1 MADDTL
7 ESRRSRVL
15 SRWFNHIPLT
25 LKGLKKRLALI
36 CGEQGYDVKIKDYT
50 VTISIYT
57 RFDSQKEEIKKLM
70 EEINPSNMIANLIYE
85 KALTFNI
92 FEKGIISEANILTIR
107 QVS

>member
-1 MADDTL
+1 M
-7 ESRRSRVL
+7 
-15 SRWFNHIPLT
+15 
-25 LKGLKKRLALI
+25 ALI

-50 VTISIYT
+50 LTISIYT